1 MTPLSLSNS
10 LINFEIMPRLLM
22 LEDFTVIS
30 IFVGDSVV
38 ADKKITERH
47 KMSDIDIIFFILD
60 IL

>member
-1 MTPLSLSNS
+1 
-10 LINFEIMPRLLM
+10 M

-47 KMSDIDIIFFILD
+47 KISDIDIIFFILGS
-60 IL
+60 L

>member
-1 MTPLSLSNS
+1 
-10 LINFEIMPRLLM
+10 M